1 MRIAEDANIDAP
13 ETAVEWT
20 KELYRAVDS
29 TDEAGF
35 ADAFTEKGRLTWGNQ
50 DMIKGAE
57 GIEEYIGTF
66 FDSIDTLDHTFSG
79 IWLSEGIEAADDI
92 LTLEADVTYTR
103 RDGSRVTVPAT
114 TIIERDEE
122 KAKAARIYVD
132 LSPL

>member
-20 KELYRAVDS
+20 KEFYRAVDS

-35 ADAFTEKGRLTWGNQ
+35 ADAFTEKGHLTWGNQ

-103 RDGSRVTVPAT
+103 HDGSRVTVPAT